1 MKSIFVSHAHDDEPL
16 AMALAEL
23 FEKLFEG
30 KIHPLNISSRR
41 DNTGG
46 GIDYGEDWFGWIVE
60 QVRDADYVFI
70 VLTPN
75 SSMKPW
81 VIWEAGAAAG
91 AAMSGS
97 EDMRRPL
104 IPIVYGME
112 GRRSPGPLERLQ
124 VVKGDQRN
132 SIDGLVEQFWKETKN
147 EFTNDESAQFGG
159 RRSEA
164 IDAYLT
170 TISEALPRLPIPITE
185 AAIQE
190 WISRL
195 DRLHDER
202 RQSEAKVLERWID
215 IAFGRS
221 DAEGATRRSILECTG
236 GWPSYT
242 RPQAN
247 PR

>member
-41 DNTGG
+41 DNKGG
-46 GIDYGEDWFGWIVE
+46 GIPFGEEWFGWIVK
-60 QVRDADYVFI
+60 QVRDADYVF
-70 VLTPN
+70 VMLTPN
-75 SSMKPW
+75 SSGKPW
-81 VIWEAGAAAG
+81 VNWEAGAATG
-91 AAMSGS
+91 AAMSGD
-97 EDMRRPL
+97 EDNQRPL

-112 GRRSPGPLERLQ
+112 GMRTPGPLEFKQ
-124 VVKGDQRN
+124 AVKGDRRE
-132 SIDGLVEQFWKETKN
+132 SIDGLIEQFWDYTKSD
-147 EFTNDESAQFGG
+147 FTNDESVQFGG
-159 RRSEA
+159 RRKDA
-164 IDAYLT
+164 IDAYLKT
-170 TISEALPRLPIPITE
+170 VGEALPRLPIPITE
-185 AAIQE
+185 PAIQE